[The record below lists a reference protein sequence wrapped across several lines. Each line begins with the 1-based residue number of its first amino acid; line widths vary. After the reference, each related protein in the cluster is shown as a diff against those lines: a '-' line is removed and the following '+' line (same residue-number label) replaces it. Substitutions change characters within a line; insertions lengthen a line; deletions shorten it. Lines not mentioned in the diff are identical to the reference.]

1 MNVSMRQLRAF
12 LHLCEMRSFTRAAE
26 ASHLSQPAFSAL
38 ISGLE
43 DALGLR
49 LFNRNTRSVSPTV
62 EGLAFEPTARR
73 LVLDFDAALQG
84 VQDHVTRKRGRVT
97 VALLPSLAAN
107 WMPGILAAF
116 HARHPRIDLNL
127 FDVLSDDC
135 IDRVASGEADFAI
148 AASCEN
154 TPTLQADAFC
164 SDGFFLVCS
173 SGHPLLTQEKVLAED
188 LAQWPFIHLA
198 RSSSVRQ
205 RFDAALYPH
214 AMHTMM
220 EVEQLATV
228 MGMVRAGLG
237 ISVVPGLSLFHF
249 ERTGV
254 AVRRLDLPGLRRNLY
269 VIRPRDRSLSLAAQS
284 LFEMMQAQRPC
295 DDG

>member
-1 MNVSMRQLRAF
+1 
-12 LHLCEMRSFTRAAE
+12 
-26 ASHLSQPAFSAL
+26 
-38 ISGLE
+38 
-43 DALGLR
+43 
-49 LFNRNTRSVSPTV
+49 
-62 EGLAFEPTARR
+62 R
-73 LVLDFDAALQG
+73 LVLDFDAALLG
-84 VQDHVTRKRGRVT
+84 VKDHVTRKRGRVT

-116 HARHPRIDLNL
+116 HARHPSIDLNL
-127 FDVLSDDC
+127 FDVLSDAC
-135 IDRVASGEADFAI
+135 IERVASGQADFAI

-154 TPTLQADAFC
+154 TPTLQASEFC
-164 SDGFFLVCS
+164 SDGFFLVCP
-173 SGHPLLTQEKVLAED
+173 SGHPLLTQEQVRAED

-198 RSSSVRQ
+198 RTSSVRQ
-205 RFDAALYPH
+205 HFDAALYPNR
-214 AMHTMM
+214 MRTVM

-254 AVRRLDLPGLRRNLY
+254 AVRRLDLPGLRRTLY

-284 LFEMMQAQRPC
+284 LYEMMQVQRPC
-295 DDG
+295 DDGPPLNSD